1 MSSNSNNNID
11 LANYDDMIKE
21 AETVYQHLL
30 EWYEQFALIDP
41 EKVSLHEKRYCKESI
56 QDIVGVIDSLRA
68 ARYSNELWNRT
79 GGEVVG

>member
-1 MSSNSNNNID
+1 MSETKNLD

-41 EKVSLHEKRYCKESI
+41 EKVSAHEKRHCKESI
-56 QDIVGVIDSLRA
+56 RNVIGVIDSLRA
-68 ARYSNELWNRT
+68 ARYSNELKNRT
-79 GGEVVG
+79 GEDVVG